1 MLIYYNIKDKKELS
15 MSVKIY
21 EVGGSV
27 RDRLL
32 GKIPKD
38 IDYAVEADSFEEML
52 KYCEEKCEK
61 VFLIKPEFGT
71 IRALKNK
78 QAVDFTLCRNEGFYS
93 DGRHPDKIERT
104 SIQFDLK
111 RRDFTVNAMAIDEDG
126 NLLDPFNGRDDLNIR
141 RLCCVGNTEDR
152 FNEDSLRILRAL
164 RFRITKG
171 FSWSSEIWD
180 VFENPKFWI
189 PKLESVSKERIRE
202 ELTKC
207 FQFDTSKTIFILRNL
222 KVQWTESLLK
232 DMWLK
237 PTTEKI

>member
-1 MLIYYNIKDKKELS
+1 MKI
-15 MSVKIY
+15 KIY
-21 EVGGSV
+21 EVGGAV
-27 RDRLL
+27 RDRFLNL
-32 GKIPKD
+32 ISKD
-38 IDYAVEADSFEEML
+38 IDYAVEAPSWEAMREHVFANT
-52 KYCEEKCEK
+52 KK
-61 VFLIKPEFGT
+61 VFLETPQHLT
-71 IRALKNK
+71 IRALTHDN
-78 QAVDFTLCRNEGFYS
+78 QAVDFVLCRKDGTYS
-93 DGRHPDKIERT
+93 DGRHPDTVEIGT
-104 SIQFDLK
+104 IYDDLA

-126 NLLDPFNGRDDLNIR
+126 NLLDPFDGREDLNIR

-171 FSWSSEIWD
+171 FSWSSEVWD

-207 FQFDTSKTIFILRNL
+207 FQSDTPKTIFILRNL
-222 KVQWTESLLK
+222 KVQWTEFLLK